1 MMKLDQAHTESAV
14 EATQSPGQAGRP
26 NGTTTIFRIPNMD
39 CRNEEAAIRARLAT
53 LTAVDSLSFDLPQ
66 RRLTVRHGLPTSE
79 PLLEALHEIG
89 MHASLDDEG
98 EAAGNAA
105 CGAACSGSCAGS
117 ENASS
122 KDVFT
127 IPNMD
132 CRSEEAAIRARLELL
147 AGVQSLEFDLPAR
160 RLSVV
165 HTLSSAEP
173 LLAALQSI
181 GMQARLGEDTAPPTV
196 NSAVPPEA
204 ACGSCG
210 TTATSFAPAARGNTT
225 QFLITNMDCPTEEA
239 LIRKRLG
246 KVEGIERLDFD
257 LMNRRLEVQHRLA
270 DPAPVLGALREI
282 GMHATVEREAGA
294 SSKGQATYLIEKMDC
309 PTEEA
314 LLRKS
319 LEGMPGVSGLQF
331 NLMSR
336 TLIVSHSLK
345 DEAPITAAIERLGMQ
360 PVLRD
365 HSRPA
370 PAVTRDFGTGI
381 SKAEWLRMGAAGVLA
396 VGAEVLT
403 FAGMSESAWPVVAV
417 SLMAIALGG
426 IETLKKGWIAL
437 RTMSLNMNLLMT
449 IAVIGAALIGQWP
462 EAAVVI
468 WLFAVAEMI
477 EALSLDRAR
486 NAIRK
491 LMDLAPETALVRQDD
506 GRWQEVKAETVPLGA
521 VVRVRP
527 GERIALDGV
536 VVSGASAINQA
547 PITGESMPVE
557 KNPGDTVFAGTINER
572 GTLEFE
578 VHSRKGE
585 TTLDRIA
592 RSVQEAQGQRAPTQR
607 FVDRFASVYTPVVFA
622 LAIAIA
628 VIPPLLLGA
637 PWFEWVYKA
646 LVMLVI
652 ACPCALVIS
661 TPVTVVSGLAA
672 AARRGILVKGGLY
685 LEQGRL
691 LRAVALDK
699 TGTLTHGRPA
709 LTDTVPTGA
718 LSEAEVLRIAASLD
732 ALSEHPVA
740 TAIVNAYGDK
750 PHASVQR
757 FEALAGRGV
766 KGDIDGQT
774 YYVGN
779 HRLANE
785 LGVASEQVRK
795 LLESLEAQAKTA
807 VVLATDKQALGV
819 LAVADTVRDSS
830 KRAVAAL
837 KQLGV
842 EPVMLTGDNRKTAEA
857 VAAQVGIT
865 DARGDLLPHDK
876 LAAIAEL
883 GAKAPVGMVGDGVN
897 DAPALAKS
905 NIGFAMGAAGTD
917 TAIETADVAL
927 MQDDLRKL
935 PEFIKLSRRVGGVL
949 KANIAFAIGTKAV
962 FMVLA
967 FTGHASLWLAILADM
982 GASLA
987 VVFNGL
993 RLLGTSPASDR
1004 DHHAG

>member
-1 MMKLDQAHTESAV
+1 
-14 EATQSPGQAGRP
+14 
-26 NGTTTIFRIPNMD
+26 MD
-39 CRNEEAAIRARLAT
+39 CRNEEAAIRARLAQMPEIRV
-53 LTAVDSLSFDLPQ
+53 LAFNLGE
-66 RRLTVRHGLPTSE
+66 RRLAVAHALPTVE
-79 PLLEALHEIG
+79 PLLHALNEIG
-89 MHASLDDEG
+89 MAASLDNTDALADSRPYG
-98 EAAGNAA
+98 SA
-105 CGAACSGSCAGS
+105 C
-117 ENASS
+117 ASS
-122 KDVFT
+122 CNDNQSRVSIAVFT

-132 CRSEEAAIRARLELL
+132 CRSEEAAIRARLEPLE
-147 AGVQSLEFDLPAR
+147 GVKWLQFDLVNR

-165 HTLSSAEP
+165 HNLPSVDSILTQLRA
-173 LLAALQSI
+173 I
-181 GMQARLGEDTAPPTV
+181 GMEARAPNATA
-196 NSAVPPEA
+196 AVPSSGPTGDA
-204 ACGSCG
+204 GCGPCG
-210 TTATSFAPAARGNTT
+210 KTVSQAPAASGNTT

-239 LIRKRLG
+239 LIRKCLG
-246 KVEGIERLDFD
+246 QVAGIDHLDFD
-257 LMNRRLEVQHRLA
+257 LMNRRLAVQHRLD
-270 DPAPVLGALREI
+270 DPARVLTALREI
-282 GMHATVEREAGA
+282 GMHATVEREAGPSA
-294 SSKGQATYLIEKMDC
+294 MGQATYLIEKMDC

-314 LLRKS
+314 LLRKA
-319 LEGMPGVSGLQF
+319 LEGMSGVAGLQF

-336 TLIVSHSLK
+336 TLTVSHSLH

-370 PAVTRDFGTGI
+370 PAVTRGFGAGI
-381 SKAEWLRMGAAGVLA
+381 SKARWLRMGAAGVLA
-396 VGAEVLT
+396 VGAEILA
-403 FAGMSESAWPVVAV
+403 FSGWGESSLPVVAA
-417 SLMAIALGG
+417 SLTAIALGG

-437 RTMSLNMNLLMT
+437 RTLSLNMNLLMT

-468 WLFAVAEMI
+468 WLFGIAEMI

-491 LMDLAPETALVRQDD
+491 LMDLAPETALVRHDD
-506 GRWQEVKAETVPLGA
+506 GRWQEVKAEAVPVGA
-521 VVRVRP
+521 MVRVRP

-536 VVSGASAINQA
+536 VISGVSAINQA

-557 KNPGDTVFAGTINER
+557 KNVGDTVFAGSINER
-572 GTLEFE
+572 GILEYE
-578 VHSRKGE
+578 VHARKGD

-622 LAIAIA
+622 LAVAIA
-628 VIPPLLLGA
+628 VMPPLLLGL
-637 PWFEWVYKA
+637 PWFDWVYKA

-685 LEQGRL
+685 LEQGRV

-709 LTDTVPTGA
+709 LTDAVPVSSV
-718 LSEAEVLRIAASLD
+718 SEGEVLRIAASLD

-740 TAIVNAYGDK
+740 TAIVSAYGDR
-750 PHASVQR
+750 PHAAVQR
-757 FEALAGRGV
+757 FEALPGRGV
-766 KGDIDGQT
+766 RGDIDGQT

-785 LGVASEQVRK
+785 LDVATEAVRT
-795 LLESLEAQAKTA
+795 LLETFEAQAKTA
-807 VVLATDKQALGV
+807 VVLATDTQTLAV

-830 KRAVAAL
+830 KQAVAAL
-837 KQLGV
+837 KRLGV

-857 VAAQVGIT
+857 VAAQVGIS
-865 DARGDLLPHDK
+865 DVRGDLLPHDK
-876 LAAIAEL
+876 MAAIEGLASR
-883 GAKAPVGMVGDGVN
+883 GPVGMVGDGVN

-935 PEFIKLSRRVGGVL
+935 PEFIALSRRVGGVL

-993 RLLGTSPASDR
+993 RLLGGSASNDR
-1004 DHHAG
+1004 HHAS